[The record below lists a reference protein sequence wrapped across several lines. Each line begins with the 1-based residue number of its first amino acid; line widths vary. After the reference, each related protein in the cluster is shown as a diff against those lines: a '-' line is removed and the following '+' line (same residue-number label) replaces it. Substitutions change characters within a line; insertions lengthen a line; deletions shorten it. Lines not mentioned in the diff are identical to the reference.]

1 MDIEI
6 RLERIFGG
14 ALFRAPTHV
23 CWIFPGCVAWFLFSV
38 LSEEVRNGTWL
49 HSILYR
55 IFGPNFRFFL
65 NHLNRFSRSYMRAD
79 STVSAGT
86 AVSTF

>member
-1 MDIEI
+1 M
-6 RLERIFGG
+6 ERTLGG
-14 ALFRAPTHV
+14 ALFRARTHV

-38 LSEEVRNGTWL
+38 LCEEVRNGTWL

-65 NHLNRFSRSYMRAD
+65 NHLNRFSRSYVRAD
-79 STVSAGT
+79 STVFAEM
-86 AVSTF
+86 AVLAV